1 MSKAQKRGDAKPVK
15 SELWQK
21 SPYANLVRY
30 VPSGVFFCRIRVRGV
45 LVRKSLKTDVLS
57 VARLRLADEEKKHRQ
72 AADRKVALQ
81 RGSNRMTFGDA
92 LELYRERLKNNAEI
106 KIRTRDYYE
115 QRIDALLKSWP
126 GLNGINVQDI
136 TAQDCEA
143 WAGRFK
149 GSATAFNNTLL
160 VLRFVLDICM
170 ENGVLYENVAL
181 RVSRRTVRPKE
192 LHLPDNEQ
200 FITMVEAVENAG
212 GRFSKDCADLLRFLS
227 FGGFRLGEA
236 KHISWRDCD
245 FKREEIIV
253 RGDPEEGTKNSQIR
267 RVPMIG
273 EMRQLLERLKE
284 AAGEPDSDAKVM
296 RVQEC
301 QQAMNTATTKLGLTH
316 LTHHDLRHLFATR
329 CIESGV
335 DIPTVSRWLGH
346 KDGGALAMKVYGHL
360 RNDHSKVMAQKV
372 SFGMTKA
379 PQPTPPSA
387 DSKQGQ
393 PPPKPRKSAAQK

>member
-1 MSKAQKRGDAKPVK
+1 MS
-15 SELWQK
+15 
-21 SPYANLVRY
+21 
-30 VPSGVFFCRIRVRGV
+30 
-45 LVRKSLKTDVLS
+45 
-57 VARLRLADEEKKHRQ
+57 
-72 AADRKVALQ
+72 
-81 RGSNRMTFGDA
+81 FGDA

-106 KIRTRDYYE
+106 KSRTRDYYE
-115 QRIDALLKSWP
+115 QRISALLKSWP
-126 GLNGINVQDI
+126 GLISLNVQDI
-136 TAQDCEA
+136 TASDCEA

-170 ENGVLYENVAL
+170 ENGVLYENPSL
-181 RVSRRTVRPKE
+181 RVSRRTVKPKE
-192 LHLPDNEQ
+192 LHLPDNDQFATLVETMEQ
-200 FITMVEAVENAG
+200 AG

-236 KHISWRDCD
+236 KHIAWKDCD
-245 FKREEIIV
+245 FKREEIVV
-253 RGDPEEGTKNSQIR
+253 RGDPDEGTKNSQIR

-273 EMRQLLERLKE
+273 EMRQLLEQLKE
-284 AAGEPDSDAKVM
+284 SAGEPDSDTKVM

-301 QQAMNTATTKLGLTH
+301 QQALNTATTKLNLPH

-360 RNDHSKVMAQKV
+360 RNQHSKAMAQKV
-372 SFGMTKA
+372 SFGIA
-379 PQPTPPSA
+379 PPS
-387 DSKQGQ
+387 Q
-393 PPPKPRKSAAQK
+393 PPPSNPRPESGKQPANSPNSTDKK